1 VSGQERA
8 HRSEEGSAPRPRTGA
23 PVTGPSP
30 WADPTTPT
38 VAGAPYAGPPP
49 TTPPYAFPPPGF
61 AAPYGQAVPYGYPA
75 PYGHAVPWGAVPSRR
90 PQRPGQVVTAAVL
103 AFVQAVVVLI
113 ASLYLWFL
121 ASLADAAIDEAG
133 AAYSPTV
140 VNAAANQGAELAA
153 IQLVS
158 AAALVA
164 AGVGVLRS
172 RRRPAWLL
180 LVAALAAQLVLAWF
194 WTQRLDS
201 LIGGLG
207 RVDGVILGLSLFF
220 AVGPLV
226 GLGMLLSG
234 AGRRWFDGARPR

>member
-1 VSGQERA
+1 MGD
-8 HRSEEGSAPRPRTGA
+8 

-61 AAPYGQAVPYGYPA
+61 AAPYGRPVPYGYPP
-75 PYGHAVPWGAVPSRR
+75 PYGRAVPWGPVPSRR
-90 PQRPGQVVTAAVL
+90 PQRPGQVITGAVL
-103 AFVQAVVVLI
+103 AFVQAVVVLL

-121 ASLADAAIDEAG
+121 ASLAGAAIDEAG

-140 VNAAANQGAELAA
+140 VNAAANQGVELAVV
-153 IQLVS
+153 QLVS
-158 AAALVA
+158 AVALVA

-180 LVAALAAQLVLAWF
+180 LVAALAAQLVLAWY
-194 WTQRLDS
+194 WAQRLDS

-207 RVDGVILGLSLFF
+207 RIDGVILGLSLFF
-220 AVGPLV
+220 AAGPLV
-226 GLGMLLSG
+226 GLGMLLVG
-234 AGRRWFDGARPR
+234 PGRRWFGSERR